1 MTLYHCTVLL
11 MQLCGST
18 CGVRRGNE
26 LKFIAGDLHQL
37 TGHHLVA
44 VVRRDRKDRLADD
57 LF

>member
-1 MTLYHCTVLL
+1 MSVE
-11 MQLCGST
+11 
-18 CGVRRGNE
+18 GNE

-44 VVRRDRKDRLADD
+44 VVRRDREDRLADD